1 MREGVLLYNH
11 SGCENRG
18 CEAIVRTTSSLLHQ
32 YTKEHIKLASA
43 QSDYDRSIDLPDID
57 RIVNNTIAPISFQR
71 LINSIGFRLGMSRE
85 SELARKYSPVIREGT
100 RSRACFSVGGDT
112 YCYGYQE
119 HMHVI
124 NKALKR
130 TDTPLFLWGC
140 SIEPN
145 SLNAQMIRDLG
156 AYDLI
161 IARES
166 ISANALQEKRLP
178 VMLWRDPAFDLE
190 PLHTNKACLDL
201 NQETVG
207 LNISPLVLDRIGER
221 NHALNMFVH
230 LIRHI
235 LNTTHYSIVLFSHVT
250 WPHDDDSWVV
260 NELKT
265 AFKDDKRVIALS
277 ASLGAR
283 EIKSSI
289 GRMHLLITAR
299 THASIAGYSM
309 CVPTLVIG
317 YSVKAKGI
325 AKDLF
330 GDEKIHLIDSRVL
343 QSEKELMIAFDAL
356 NEREREERAFL
367 RERIPTYIHNHQEFL
382 QKVLYLSGME

>member
-1 MREGVLLYNH
+1 M
-11 SGCENRG
+11 
-18 CEAIVRTTSSLLHQ
+18 
-32 YTKEHIKLASA
+32 
-43 QSDYDRSIDLPDID
+43 
-57 RIVNNTIAPISFQR
+57 
-71 LINSIGFRLGMSRE
+71 
-85 SELARKYSPVIREGT
+85 
-100 RSRACFSVGGDT
+100 
-112 YCYGYQE
+112 
-119 HMHVI
+119 
-124 NKALKR
+124 
-130 TDTPLFLWGC
+130 
-140 SIEPN
+140 
-145 SLNAQMIRDLG
+145 
-156 AYDLI
+156 
-161 IARES
+161 
-166 ISANALQEKRLP
+166 
-178 VMLWRDPAFDLE
+178 
-190 PLHTNKACLDL
+190 
-201 NQETVG
+201 
-207 LNISPLVLDRIGER
+207 
-221 NHALNMFVH
+221 
-230 LIRHI
+230 
-235 LNTTHYSIVLFSHVT
+235 
-250 WPHDDDSWVV
+250 
-260 NELKT
+260 
-265 AFKDDKRVIALS
+265 IALS